1 MRRCPYPDKEV
12 AAAREAK
19 SIFISKLKGI
29 QTEQVSILQHEQK
42 SQYNQE
48 ERFTFILER
57 KII

>member
-29 QTEQVSILQHEQK
+29 QTEQVSLLQHEQK

-48 ERFTFILER
+48 ERFTFILE
-57 KII
+57 